1 MTKEKDYFHFEIVL
15 LSLCYRELTM
25 KIFLLIQDI
34 AEKHI
39 LSPKIK
45 IKLFRE
51 PQSH

>member
-25 KIFLLIQDI
+25 KIFLLTQDI

-39 LSPKIK
+39 LLPKNKNK
-45 IKLFRE
+45 IV
-51 PQSH
+51 